1 MINQEEIEASLEQRA
16 DYIPI
21 DKLVSETAGGSQLFK
36 TAQKALLNSSLR
48 TIVGPRGCGKTH
60 LMRYAWQQCKDEL
73 TKPFAVYASF
83 NRYYRLEPLLVS
95 RASPPHEFHAWALGV
110 IAVAALYSFEAFY
123 PQGNFSEKNNDNLF
137 FVERATLE
145 DLISSLEKNRP
156 LTEDQDLVA
165 DKLSINLVKKLID
178 TCCNRLDRK
187 RTVLFLDDAALTLT
201 PVYMSEILDILSALK
216 SSTIAPKASVYPG
229 TTEYS
234 SKFHI
239 GQDAMSI
246 SVWPS
251 VESEDYA
258 TDMDDIAKNRIA
270 DFEQMPNEAVT
281 LIRFAAFGV
290 SRAYLTMLFEFKE
303 IRKSKNVQQAVNS
316 VIESHSK
323 ARIAEYRSLGQKVP
337 KFTSL
342 ISVGDAVLQ
351 GMVSEIKI
359 ANANNSHLLQKIV
372 GIDSV
377 GITPIVKRMLQL
389 LIEAGLIYD
398 IGEVKHGTPQRIYQ
412 RYVPHGALLL
422 RNRAIVAG
430 DSGGALK
437 ALSEALSKKAQK
449 HPVRRQINRLVADA
463 TQIDELKFSLP
474 PCQKCNSPRLS
485 ETQRF
490 CAGCGSQLIES
501 STFEACLNIEIVEVP
516 GLTEWQLTKIKAE
529 LSILKTIR
537 DYLAMQDPVSELFSV
552 YGFGPRRS
560 AKIADIL
567 QSFVDD
573 YLS

>member
-21 DKLVSETAGGSQLFK
+21 AKLVSETAGGSQLFK

-60 LMRYAWQQCKDEL
+60 LMRYVWQQCKDEP

-95 RASPPHEFHAWALGV
+95 RASPPHEFHAWTLGV
-110 IAVAALYSFEAFY
+110 IAVAALYSFEAFSAHT
-123 PQGNFSEKNNDNLF
+123 NLESINADSLF
-137 FVERATLE
+137 FVGRATLE
-145 DLISSLEKNRP
+145 NLISSLEKNRP
-156 LTEDQDLVA
+156 LTADQESVA
-165 DKLSINLVKKLID
+165 DKLSINLVKNLID
-178 TCCNRLDRK
+178 TCCSKLGRK

-201 PVYMSEILDILSALK
+201 PIYMSEILDILSALK

-251 VESEDYA
+251 TESEDYVA
-258 TDMDDIAKNRIA
+258 DMDDIAKNRIA
-270 DFEQMPNEAVT
+270 DFEQIPNEAVV
-281 LIRFAAFGV
+281 LIRFAAFGI
-290 SRAYLTMLFEFKE
+290 SRAYLTMLFELKE
-303 IRKSKNVQQAVNS
+303 IRKSKNIQQAVNS
-316 VIESHSK
+316 VIENHLN
-323 ARIAEYRSLGQKVP
+323 ARISEYRSLGQKVP

-342 ISVGDAVLQ
+342 ITAGENVLQ
-351 GMVSEIKI
+351 GMVSEIKS
-359 ANANNSHLLQKIV
+359 ANANSFLLQKVV
-372 GIDSV
+372 GIDSA

-437 ALSEALSKKAQK
+437 ALSEALSKKTQK
-449 HPVRRQINRLVADA
+449 HPVRRQINKLVTDA
-463 TQIDELKFSLP
+463 SLIDELKFSLP

-501 STFEACLNIEIVEVP
+501 STFEACLNIKIVDVP
-516 GLTEWQLTKIKAE
+516 GLTEWQLAKIKAD
-529 LSILKTIR
+529 LPKLKTVR
-537 DYLAMQDPVSELFSV
+537 DYLAMQDPVGELFSV

-567 QSFVDD
+567 KSFVDD

>member
-1 MINQEEIEASLEQRA
+1 MINQDEIEASLEQRA

-21 DKLVSETAGGSQLFK
+21 AKLVSETAGGSQLFK

-60 LMRYAWQQCKDEL
+60 LMRYAWQQCKDEV

-110 IAVAALYSFEAFY
+110 IAVATLYSFEAFSALT
-123 PQGNFSEKNNDNLF
+123 NSVNTKADDLF
-137 FVERATLE
+137 FVGRTTLE
-145 DLISSLEKNRP
+145 GLISSLEKNRP
-156 LTEDQDLVA
+156 LTADQEIIA
-165 DKLSINLVKKLID
+165 DTLSINLIQNLID
-178 TCCNRLDRK
+178 TCCTTLGRK

-201 PVYMSEILDILSALK
+201 PIYMSEILDILSALK

-234 SKFHI
+234 SRFHI

-251 VESEDYA
+251 TESEDYVG
-258 TDMDDIAKNRIA
+258 DMDDIAKNRIS
-270 DFEQMPNEAVT
+270 DFEQIPNEAVV
-281 LIRFAAFGV
+281 LIRFAAFGI

-303 IRKSKNVQQAVNS
+303 IRKSKNIQQAVNS
-316 VIESHSK
+316 VIESHIN

-342 ISVGDAVLQ
+342 IIAGENVLQ
-351 GMVSEIKI
+351 GMVSEIKL
-359 ANANNSHLLQKIV
+359 ANATSPLLQKVI

-377 GITPIVKRMLQL
+377 GISPIVKRMLQL

-398 IGEVKHGTPQRIYQ
+398 IGEVKHGTPQRIYK

-422 RNRAIVAG
+422 RHRAIVAG

-437 ALSEALSKKAQK
+437 AMGEALTKKTQK
-449 HPVRRQINRLVADA
+449 HPIRRQINRLVTNASL
-463 TQIDELKFSLP
+463 IDELKFSLP

-501 STFEACLNIEIVEVP
+501 STFEVCLNIKIVDVP
-516 GLTEWQLTKIKAE
+516 GLTEWQLAKIKTE
-529 LSILKTIR
+529 LPILKTIR
-537 DYLAMQDPVSELFSV
+537 DYLAMQDPVGELFSV

-560 AKIADIL
+560 AKIVDIL

>member
-1 MINQEEIEASLEQRA
+1 MINQDEIEASLEQRA

-21 DKLVSETAGGSQLFK
+21 AKLVSETSGRSQLFK

-60 LMRYAWQQCKDEL
+60 LMRYAWQQCKDDA

-110 IAVAALYSFEAFY
+110 IAVAVLYSFEAF
-123 PQGNFSEKNNDNLF
+123 SALNNSVHIKDDDLF

-145 DLISSLEKNRP
+145 GLISSLEKNRP
-156 LTEDQDLVA
+156 LTADQELIA
-165 DKLSINLVKKLID
+165 DKLSITLIQNLID
-178 TCCNRLDRK
+178 TCCNTLGRK

-201 PVYMSEILDILSALK
+201 PIYMSEILNILTALK

-239 GQDAMSI
+239 GQDTMSI

-251 VESEDYA
+251 IESEDYA
-258 TDMDDIAKNRIA
+258 IDMDDIAKNRIS
-270 DFEQMPNEAVT
+270 DFDQIPNEAIV
-281 LIRFAAFGV
+281 LIRFAAFGI

-303 IRKSKNVQQAVNS
+303 IRKTMNIQRSVNL
-316 VIESHSK
+316 VIESHLN

-342 ISVGDAVLQ
+342 IVAGEKVLQ
-351 GMVSEIKI
+351 GMVSEIKH
-359 ANANNSHLLQKIV
+359 ANDDPSFLQKVI
-372 GIDSV
+372 GIDSA
-377 GITPIVKRMLQL
+377 GISPIVKRMLQL

-398 IGEVKHGTPQRIYQ
+398 IGEVKHGTQRIYK

-422 RNRAIVAG
+422 HNRAIVAG
-430 DSGGALK
+430 DPGGALK
-437 ALSEALSKKAQK
+437 ALGEALSKRAKK
-449 HPVRRQINRLVADA
+449 HPIRRQINKLVADA
-463 TQIDELKFSLP
+463 SLIDDLKFSLP
-474 PCQKCNSPRLS
+474 PCQKCSSPRLS

-490 CAGCGSQLIES
+490 CAECGSQLIES
-501 STFEACLNIEIVEVP
+501 STFEACLNIKIVNVP
-516 GLTEWQLTKIKAE
+516 GLTEWQLDKIKTE
-529 LSILKTIR
+529 LPILKTIR